1 MFFSSLFCLL
11 YFTWSCWEISLST
24 HPPGNTNS
32 HQNLSF
38 ITSLFDHQWN
48 YLKIPVDHLI
58 EEVPDHNCTEKCF
71 RNIYITSAMR
81 FSSCKST
88 SLHSEKVPRNL
99 SLLTNFYYWNVVSTV
114 AFSVIHTLTHLLFQC
129 LFIELLILFWFILYI
144 VGLQVFSLPL
154 ILPKTL
160 ENTHMHLSKNSKPNS
175 TFWISASLQVV

>member
-1 MFFSSLFCLL
+1 MFFFISILPFVFYLILL
-11 YFTWSCWEISLST
+11 RNFLIT
-24 HPPGNTNS
+24 PPPRKYKLPS
-32 HQNLSF
+32 KSVLHY
-38 ITSLFDHQWN
+38 IFDHQWN
-48 YLKIPVDHLI
+48 YLKIPVNHLI

-99 SLLTNFYYWNVVSTV
+99 SLLANFYYWNVSTV

-129 LFIELLILFWFILYI
+129 LFVELLILFWFILYI
-144 VGLQVFSLPL
+144 VCLQVFSLPL

-160 ENTHMHLSKNSKPNS
+160 KNTHMHLSKNSKPNS
-175 TFWISASLQVV
+175 TLWISALLRVV